1 MANEKR
7 NASIDITKFILAL
20 IVVMLH
26 SATEC
31 LGTEH
36 MAVRVIEYS
45 GRFVVQFF
53 LMVSGYYF
61 TKMLVEKGTG
71 FLRFFVRM
79 MKIYLL
85 WSVIYISLSFAVNV
99 LLNGENAGEA
109 VLGYVKNFFF
119 VGSYWHLWYMVGL
132 IYALCLTALFYK
144 IAKERG
150 LQILLGIS
158 IVFFVFGAL
167 CYAYTPLMERI
178 TWLRPYLDASWF
190 SSFSEIMCLGI
201 PCFIWGYAVVLFQQK
216 NAMNPKR
223 DGRLLILSLI
233 LYTVEFWSIVGL
245 TGNTHIRSL
254 LSTHFVTFFL
264 MLVLLE
270 HPASTWEKQGLLCK
284 DYSTYLYLAHPLF
297 IAILSAGQD
306 MIGIQQPA
314 ALYVLEVLAF
324 TLFSR
329 VVLQWC
335 RQFRVRRR
343 GTNEK

>member
-36 MAVRVIEYS
+36 MAVRITEYS
-45 GRFVVQFF
+45 GRFAVQFF

-71 FLRFFVRM
+71 FRRFFLRM

-85 WSVIYISLSFAVNV
+85 WSAIYISLSFVVNV
-99 LLNGENAGEA
+99 ILQGENAGEA
-109 VLGYVKNFFF
+109 LLGYVKNFFF

-132 IYALCLTALFYK
+132 IYALCLTALFYR

-150 LQILLGIS
+150 LQVLLGVS
-158 IVFFVFGAL
+158 MVFFVFGAL
-167 CYAYTPLMERI
+167 CYAYTPLMEQI
-178 TWLRPYLDASWF
+178 VWLKPYLDTSRF
-190 SSFSEIMCLGI
+190 SSFLEIVCLGI

-216 NAMNPKR
+216 HALNPKR
-223 DGRLLILSLI
+223 DGGWLVLFLI
-233 LYTVEFWSIVGL
+233 LYTIEFWSIVEL

-254 LSTHFVTFFL
+254 LSTHPVTFFL

-270 HPASTWEKQGLLCK
+270 HPASGKEKQGLLCK
-284 DYSTYLYLAHPLF
+284 DYSAYLYFAHPLF

-306 MIGIQQPA
+306 MLGIQQPA
-314 ALYVLEVLAF
+314 ALYVLEVLVL
-324 TLFSR
+324 TLLSR
-329 VVLQWC
+329 VVLRWC
-335 RQFRVRRR
+335 RQFRVRRS
-343 GTNEK
+343 GTNEE

>member
-1 MANEKR
+1 
-7 NASIDITKFILAL
+7 
-20 IVVMLH
+20 
-26 SATEC
+26 
-31 LGTEH
+31 
-36 MAVRVIEYS
+36 
-45 GRFVVQFF
+45 
-53 LMVSGYYF
+53 
-61 TKMLVEKGTG
+61 
-71 FLRFFVRM
+71 
-79 MKIYLL
+79 
-85 WSVIYISLSFAVNV
+85 
-99 LLNGENAGEA
+99 
-109 VLGYVKNFFF
+109 
-119 VGSYWHLWYMVGL
+119 
-132 IYALCLTALFYK
+132 
-144 IAKERG
+144 
-150 LQILLGIS
+150 
-158 IVFFVFGAL
+158 
-167 CYAYTPLMERI
+167 MERI

-190 SSFSEIMCLGI
+190 SSFSEILCLGI

-254 LSTHFVTFFL
+254 LSTYFVTFFL